1 MSLEMPGS
9 DQTTKQETL
18 FLNYQ
23 EQSSDWEQEFL
34 SVIKDPKEEAVN
46 NQEQV
51 DVVPPIE
58 TLEVVS
64 DFQVPINIGE
74 LNNEGSV
81 TIALDDVWSQQLV
94 TESSNTLQ
102 PVSQDDSLQH
112 VQYVQHVQPVSPNLL
127 QSVPIYLVEGKEDP
141 EDGGIC
147 VVSPPPIKTNSSP
160 SSASTPVNRVSVIAS
175 TPSITVKN
183 IKQEQEPTSSTSA
196 PASPSKRFFEK
207 NNIMKWVIDDTDHND
222 IPDLPQLQKSK
233 KRKLDLQPST
243 SLTSTSVTL
252 KQEKPI
258 EDDVSYQH
266 FPRKRGRPAD
276 DSPRKITPKLPRMR
290 KVSTT
295 SDSESYTSYHSDST
309 TLTDDEVS
317 ALKYRRMRDLN
328 NEASKRCREA
338 RKKKKESTLAELEAL
353 QEKNTKLRMIVQKL
367 ETRVNLLKQKFLSQ
381 VEQPGQQIAAARRR
395 AMGQQLNID
404 PDIIGSLMTS
414 SSLSSNI
421 MLPDVNSLWST

>member
-1 MSLEMPGS
+1 M
-9 DQTTKQETL
+9 
-18 FLNYQ
+18 F
-23 EQSSDWEQEFL
+23 
-34 SVIKDPKEEAVN
+34 
-46 NQEQV
+46 
-51 DVVPPIE
+51 
-58 TLEVVS
+58 
-64 DFQVPINIGE
+64 
-74 LNNEGSV
+74 
-81 TIALDDVWSQQLV
+81 
-94 TESSNTLQ
+94 
-102 PVSQDDSLQH
+102 
-112 VQYVQHVQPVSPNLL
+112 
-127 QSVPIYLVEGKEDP
+127 
-141 EDGGIC
+141 
-147 VVSPPPIKTNSSP
+147 
-160 SSASTPVNRVSVIAS
+160 
-175 TPSITVKN
+175 
-183 IKQEQEPTSSTSA
+183 
-196 PASPSKRFFEK
+196 
-207 NNIMKWVIDDTDHND
+207 
-222 IPDLPQLQKSK
+222 
-233 KRKLDLQPST
+233 
-243 SLTSTSVTL
+243 
-252 KQEKPI
+252 
-258 EDDVSYQH
+258 
-266 FPRKRGRPAD
+266 RKRGRPAD

-414 SSLSSNI
+414 SSSSSNI

>member
-1 MSLEMPGS
+1 
-9 DQTTKQETL
+9 
-18 FLNYQ
+18 
-23 EQSSDWEQEFL
+23 
-34 SVIKDPKEEAVN
+34 
-46 NQEQV
+46 
-51 DVVPPIE
+51 
-58 TLEVVS
+58 
-64 DFQVPINIGE
+64 
-74 LNNEGSV
+74 
-81 TIALDDVWSQQLV
+81 
-94 TESSNTLQ
+94 
-102 PVSQDDSLQH
+102 
-112 VQYVQHVQPVSPNLL
+112 
-127 QSVPIYLVEGKEDP
+127 VEGKEDP
-141 EDGGIC
+141 EDEGIC
-147 VVSPPPIKTNSSP
+147 VISPPPLIKTNSSP
-160 SSASTPVNRVSVIAS
+160 LSASTPVNRVSVIAS

-222 IPDLPQLQKSK
+222 IPDLPLLQKSK
-233 KRKLDLQPST
+233 KRKLDLVTPP
-243 SLTSTSVTL
+243 STSVTL
-252 KQEKPI
+252 KQEKLI
-258 EDDVSYQH
+258 EDDDVSPQH

-414 SSLSSNI
+414 SSSSSNI